1 MLPSIFISKI
11 ILNNF
16 RSHENFSI
24 DANSS
29 NVVLFGKN
37 GVGKTNILESISLLS
52 PGRGLRNPKNEEII
66 NKKSGINY
74 SLSADLKLNDSS
86 VKIKKF
92 FVKDNS
98 NKSNLLIDDEK
109 SKTSE
114 LLNFLRVIWVTPVME
129 KIMLQS
135 NSERRNFFD
144 RLIFNIE
151 KKHLKSFS
159 AYNKFTKERLHILK
173 SNNIDDGW
181 LQQIETNIAQH
192 AYEVI
197 RYRKEAIDKINAN
210 LSLISLPFNSC
221 IVELIYDNSLK
232 ILDNQD
238 EFIFNYSNI
247 LSNNRQIDK
256 ELNRTLIGPNKV
268 EVRMW
273 KLDDRSIEAKYCSTG
288 EQKSILISIILSVSQ
303 IIRDSEFAMSPII
316 LIDEAMAHLD
326 QHHREALVDELSKL
340 NTQSWFTGVSKEIF
354 SHLGKDTTFFEVK
367 NS

>member
-52 PGRGLRNPKNEEII
+52 PGRGLRNAKNEEII

-181 LQQIETNIAQH
+181 LQQ
-192 AYEVI
+192 
-197 RYRKEAIDKINAN
+197 
-210 LSLISLPFNSC
+210 
-221 IVELIYDNSLK
+221 
-232 ILDNQD
+232 
-238 EFIFNYSNI
+238 
-247 LSNNRQIDK
+247 
-256 ELNRTLIGPNKV
+256 
-268 EVRMW
+268 
-273 KLDDRSIEAKYCSTG
+273 
-288 EQKSILISIILSVSQ
+288 
-303 IIRDSEFAMSPII
+303 
-316 LIDEAMAHLD
+316 
-326 QHHREALVDELSKL
+326 
-340 NTQSWFTGVSKEIF
+340 
-354 SHLGKDTTFFEVK
+354 
-367 NS
+367 